1 MLNITPENVGLKLC
15 INHTRSAGVK
25 LYVHRPNCSVFKS
38 SFMHRATI
46 LWNSLP
52 YSVCMHAILFTSNV
66 SFNVTGRRMGLGRPW
81 AIPILFSIIAY
92 MYLLLICEW
101 KINLSYY
108 YY

>member
-1 MLNITPENVGLKLC
+1 MLNYMFIGLIVQYLNRRLC
-15 INHTRSAGVK
+15 IELQFFG
-25 LYVHRPNCSVFKS
+25 
-38 SFMHRATI
+38 I
-46 LWNSLP
+46 LCLILF
-52 YSVCMHAILFTSNV
+52 CMHAILFTSNV

-108 YY
+108 YVKLLWFLRNTTFAL